1 MKARTLKALVRG
13 LAVVV
18 VTWCLAMA
26 LFSALPGDA
35 ARTLAGPQAT
45 QADLARVRERLA
57 LDAPLWTRLAAR
69 ARTTLHRPSVNA
81 GDGTHADC
89 TDLVVVHVDLG
100 RSYVYRRPVAELV
113 AKRLPASLALAIVTA
128 CVTLAMGAALG
139 FVAASG
145 RRSNVTASARVV
157 SALPAYAVGLA
168 LHELFARR
176 LGWLPIESSLTSAPL
191 ASRSAVLPV
200 VTLTLAMLGPYVAL
214 ARDRWR
220 AIAREPF
227 VLAAVAR
234 GMSSRRALWRH
245 GRRQVFGELLALACI
260 DAGALVGGSVLTERL
275 FRWPGLGSLA
285 IEALLGRDVPTLGG
299 VVLVGAA
306 AVALASTVGEW
317 GRAATDPRLDDGS
330 RT

>member
-1 MKARTLKALVRG
+1 MKARTLTALVRG
-13 LAVVV
+13 IAVVA

-35 ARTLAGPQAT
+35 ARTLAGPQAS
-45 QADLARVRERLA
+45 QADVARVRERLA
-57 LDAPLWTRLAAR
+57 LDAPLWARLAAR
-69 ARTTLHRPSVNA
+69 ARTTLHRPGAKA
-81 GDGTHADC
+81 GVGTHADC
-89 TDLVVVHVDLG
+89 TDLAVVHVDLG
-100 RSYVYRRPVAELV
+100 RSYVYRRTVAELV
-113 AKRLPASLALAIVTA
+113 ATRLPASLALALATA
-128 CVTLAMGAALG
+128 CMTLTMGAALG
-139 FVAASG
+139 FAGAFA
-145 RRSNVTASARVV
+145 RRSHVTASARVV

-176 LGWLPIESSLTSAPL
+176 LGLLPIESSLASATL
-191 ASRSAVLPV
+191 AARAAVLPV
-200 VTLTLAMLGPYVAL
+200 VTLTLAMVGPYVAL

-220 AIAREPF
+220 ALAREPF

-234 GMSSRRALWRH
+234 GMSRRRALWRH
-245 GRRQVFGELLALACI
+245 GRRQVLGELLALACI

-306 AVALASTVGEW
+306 AVAIASTAGEW
-317 GRAATDPRLDDGS
+317 ARAATDPRLDDGS
-330 RT
+330 